1 MEQQQIISAFS
12 ALGQVIEDL
21 LSQDHSTLLNQTE
34 FDQLKALIAKE
45 QHYNGWF
52 TPDQI
57 KLALQDIR
65 PWLTETTLQNWLASY
80 QFATSPQTVAL
91 ILPGNLPLVGFHDFL
106 CVLCSGHRALV
117 KLSSEDA
124 RLLPALAEILCLFE
138 PQLRTRISFAAGKLS
153 GFAAVIATGS
163 GNAMLHFKTYFE
175 KYPHLF
181 RGHRSSV
188 AVLDGSE
195 TPEELMALGQDV
207 LRYFGRGCR
216 NVTQV
221 LLPTDFELNRIF
233 EALLPLSDVVYH
245 KKYGNN
251 YDYNKAIH
259 LLNLSPILD
268 NNFILLKES
277 KELVYL
283 IRQSALREL
292 TPEEKEKVKTQS
304 MDLMKSVPSIGIY
317 LIPGGALWLPLV
329 LKLLPDLL
337 PSAFKENEVEEK
349 K

>member
-21 LSQDHSTLLNQTE
+21 CGQDHSSLLNQTE
-34 FDQLKALIAKE
+34 FDQVKALIAKE

-57 KLALQDIR
+57 QLALQEIR
-65 PWLTETTLQNWLASY
+65 PWLTETALNNWLSAYPFTS
-80 QFATSPQTVAL
+80 SPQTIAL

-106 CVLCSGHRALV
+106 CVLCSGNNALV

-124 RLLPALAEILCLFE
+124 RLLPAFAELLCMFE
-138 PQLRTRISFAAGKLS
+138 PELHTRIAFAAGKLS
-153 GFAAVIATGS
+153 GFDAVIATGS

-221 LLPTDFELNRIF
+221 LLPSDFELNRIF

-277 KELVYL
+277 KELFSPLAMLHYWRYETPDQVEQYL
-283 IRQSALREL
+283 KEHELSIQCVVGHAYLPFGSAQCPKL
-292 TPEEKEKVKTQS
+292 T
-304 MDLMKSVPSIGIY
+304 DYADGIDTM
-317 LIPGGALWLPLV
+317 LFLGNFATCL
-329 LKLLPDLL
+329 
-337 PSAFKENEVEEK
+337 S
-349 K
+349 